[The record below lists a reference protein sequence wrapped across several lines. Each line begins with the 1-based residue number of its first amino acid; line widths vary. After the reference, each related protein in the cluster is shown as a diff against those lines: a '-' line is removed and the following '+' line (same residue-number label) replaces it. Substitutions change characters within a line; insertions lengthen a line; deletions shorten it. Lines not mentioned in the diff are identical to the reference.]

1 MMSLSARP
9 GQWFGPTWLGGALLG
24 SLLLVSGCGKESAP
38 AAKAP
43 PTVTVVTVERKDVP
57 VSAEYVAQT
66 QSSQAVN
73 IQARVSGFLDKRVY
87 TEGSVVKA
95 GQVLFRM
102 DQKPF
107 QAQLDAANA
116 ALQRNQAALQVATA
130 NLDRTKPLAA
140 KNALSQK
147 DLDDAQG
154 QYEQA
159 AAAVEQSKAQVDS
172 AQLDLSYTVI
182 SSPVTGVSSYAAVA
196 DGTYLNPQNAQLT
209 TVSVLS
215 PMWVNFSLSE
225 NEFQRIQNDI
235 RDGRL
240 QLPPDRQHDVEIE
253 QPDGSLFPFTGKI
266 TFADPSY
273 NPQTGTFLIRATV
286 DNPKGVLRPNQYV
299 RARLKG
305 GVRPNAIL
313 VPQRAVQQGAKGHFA
328 WVVNKEGKAEQR
340 PVVVG
345 DWYGDGW
352 FVSEGLKPGDQ
363 LVVDGGQRLSPGATV
378 IVALRRR
385 RGHCRRGAAA
395 SAAASCPGGAERARR
410 QTRAGARMFSRFF
423 IERPIFAAVVA
434 ILLCLAGLVSMT
446 VLPVQ
451 QYPAIT
457 PVQVTVQ
464 ATYPGADSKTLADT
478 RGLADRG
485 ADQRRRQHAL
495 HEQHQLGHRPAG
507 ADRVL
512 LAGHR
517 PRHRPGAGAE
527 PRQPGA
533 AAAARGGAA
542 AGRVGAEEELVDHDA
557 GGRHRHRAAAT
568 APTTSPT
575 TPTSTCSTR

>member
-1 MMSLSARP
+1 MLEKKRRTSLLTAF
-9 GQWFGPTWLGGALLG
+9 WVVALLAA
-24 SLLLVSGCGKESAP
+24 CGKDAP
-38 AAKAP
+38 KLP
-43 PTVTVVTVERKDVP
+43 PPPLEVSTITVKPRDIDIST
-57 VSAEYVAQT
+57 EYIAQT

-116 ALQRNQAALQVATA
+116 ALQRNQAAMTVAKQ

-147 DLDDAQG
+147 DLDDATG
-154 QYEQA
+154 QYEQS
-159 AAAVEQSKAQVDS
+159 AAAVEQSKAQVTS

-182 SSPVTGVSSYAAVA
+182 SSPVAGVSSYAAVA
-196 DGTYLNPQNAQLT
+196 DGTYLSPQNAQLT

-225 NEFQRIQNDI
+225 NEFLRIRNDI

-240 QLPPDRQHDVEIE
+240 KLPPDMNMVVEIV

-299 RARLKG
+299 RARVRG

-328 WVVNKEGKAEQR
+328 WVVNSQGKAEQR
-340 PVVVG
+340 PLVVG
-345 DWYGDGW
+345 DWLGDSW
-352 FVSEGLKPGDQ
+352 FVNEGLKPGDQ

-378 IVALRRR
+378 IVAMAD
-385 RGHCRRGAAA
+385 GVATAAGAAA
-395 SAAASCPGGAERARR
+395 SAAARA
-410 QTRAGARMFSRFF
+410 
-423 IERPIFAAVVA
+423 PAASSA
-434 ILLCLAGLVSMT
+434 
-446 VLPVQ
+446 
-451 QYPAIT
+451 
-457 PVQVTVQ
+457 
-464 ATYPGADSKTLADT
+464 
-478 RGLADRG
+478 
-485 ADQRRRQHAL
+485 
-495 HEQHQLGHRPAG
+495 
-507 ADRVL
+507 
-512 LAGHR
+512 
-517 PRHRPGAGAE
+517 PR
-527 PRQPGA
+527 
-533 AAAARGGAA
+533 
-542 AGRVGAEEELVDHDA
+542 
-557 GGRHRHRAAAT
+557 
-568 APTTSPT
+568 
-575 TPTSTCSTR
+575 